1 MNFSDVIGQEATKQ
15 RLLQM
20 IKEDR
25 VPHAMLFCGP
35 EGVGKMAL
43 AMAFANYLL
52 AGDEVDNTES
62 PLISNA
68 IAMLRKW

>member
-43 AMAFANYLL
+43 AMAWAQCQENLKL
-52 AGDEVDNTES
+52 A
-62 PLISNA
+62 
-68 IAMLRKW
+68 RYR

>member
-35 EGVGKMAL
+35 KGVGKMAL
-43 AMAFANYLL
+43 TMAFANYCH
-52 AGDEVDNTES
+52 ASEVGTS
-62 PLISNA
+62 
-68 IAMLRKW
+68 